1 MRAPF
6 GSVLLR
12 PRRATTLR
20 IGLVILIASAWMGFG
35 SLEAITQDVVL
46 FREKIKIPYALQSG
60 SKIVKPGEYLVTIS
74 MERGTNTL
82 TLDSA
87 KKRVLRTKGEYQA
100 LPESERS
107 KVKGRRLRVFPLP
120 NRKSPG
126 ERWIVFMFDIRGP
139 IGDFYRIIFR
149 CREAIKVEKK

>member
-1 MRAPF
+1 MR
-6 GSVLLR
+6 
-12 PRRATTLR
+12 R
-20 IGLVILIASAWMGFG
+20 IGVVILLALALMVFG
-35 SLEAITQDVVL
+35 SLEAITQDEVL
-46 FREKIKIPYALQSG
+46 FKQKVRIPYTLQSG

-74 MERGTNTL
+74 IDRGTNIL

-87 KKRVLRTKGEYQA
+87 KKRVLRTQGEVKEF
-100 LPESERS
+100 PESERS
-107 KVKGRRLRVFPLP
+107 KVKGRRLKVFPLP

-149 CREAIKVEKK
+149 CREATKVEKK

>member
-1 MRAPF
+1 MP
-6 GSVLLR
+6 
-12 PRRATTLR
+12 R

-35 SLEAITQDVVL
+35 SLEAISQDVVL
-46 FREKIKIPYALQSG
+46 LKQKIKIPYALQSG

-74 MERGTNTL
+74 MERGTRIL
-82 TLDSA
+82 TLDSD
-87 KKRVLRTKGEYQA
+87 KRRVLRTRGEAQE

-107 KVKGRRLRVFPLP
+107 KIKGRRLKVFPLP
-120 NRKSPG
+120 DRKSPG
-126 ERWIVFMFDIRGP
+126 KRWIVFMLDIRGP

>member
-1 MRAPF
+1 M
-6 GSVLLR
+6 
-12 PRRATTLR
+12 LR

-35 SLEAITQDVVL
+35 SLEAITQDAVL
-46 FREKIKIPYALQSG
+46 LKQKIRIPYTLQSG

-74 MERGTNTL
+74 MERGTKIL

-87 KKRVLRTKGEYQA
+87 KKRVLRTKGEDQE

-120 NRKSPG
+120 NRKSPD
-126 ERWIVFMFDIRGP
+126 ERWIVFMFDRRGP
-139 IGDFYRIIFR
+139 VGDFHRIIFR
-149 CREAIKVEKK
+149 CREAIKVEQK

>member
-1 MRAPF
+1 M
-6 GSVLLR
+6 
-12 PRRATTLR
+12 LR

-35 SLEAITQDVVL
+35 SLEAISQDVVL
-46 FREKIKIPYALQSG
+46 LKQKIKIPYALQSG

-74 MERGTNTL
+74 MERGTKIL

-87 KKRVLRTKGEYQA
+87 KKRVLRTKGEDQE

-107 KVKGRRLRVFPLP
+107 KVKGRRLKVFPVP
-120 NRKSPG
+120 DRKSPG
-126 ERWIVFMFDIRGP
+126 KRWIVFMLDFQGP

>member
-1 MRAPF
+1 M
-6 GSVLLR
+6 
-12 PRRATTLR
+12 LR
-20 IGLVILIASAWMGFG
+20 IGPVILIASAWMGFG

-46 FREKIKIPYALQSG
+46 LKQKIKIPYALQSG

-74 MERGTNTL
+74 MERGTKFL
-82 TLDSA
+82 TLDSD
-87 KKRVLRTKGEYQA
+87 KRRVLRTRGEDQE

-107 KVKGRRLRVFPLP
+107 KIKGRRLKVFPLP

-126 ERWIVFMFDIRGP
+126 KRWIVFMLDIRGP
-139 IGDFYRIIFR
+139 IGDFYRVIFR

>member
-1 MRAPF
+1 M
-6 GSVLLR
+6 
-12 PRRATTLR
+12 LR

-35 SLEAITQDVVL
+35 SLEAISQDVVL
-46 FREKIKIPYALQSG
+46 LKQKIKIPYALQSG

-74 MERGTNTL
+74 MERGTKIL
-82 TLDSA
+82 TLDSD
-87 KKRVLRTKGEYQA
+87 KRRVLRTRGEDHE
-100 LPESERS
+100 LPERERS

-126 ERWIVFMFDIRGP
+126 ERWIVFMLDIRGP

-149 CREAIKVEKK
+149 CREATKVEKK